1 MAAAADLTGLFSTIA
16 LSGAPRWE
24 ALASDL
30 GGGGDIEP
38 DPAKVTYNFDQG
50 LPAPETIPVT
60 DLRRLFDEV
69 CETGGAVAFEYFD
82 PRVGYEEL
90 VYGYA
95 GLRQQLADRLA
106 RNDGRD
112 LGAMGV
118 MLTSGS
124 CQGISLAVHAF
135 MDKGDGAVVENVTFP
150 YTVKYVQNLGG
161 HVAYANVD
169 RDGCDPDSVEE
180 KLRQLQKSGIRPKLV
195 YVSGPTFQTPTGMT
209 MPLDRRKRLIEI
221 IQKWNVILLED
232 AVYRDLRFAGEP
244 LPSLLSLDD
253 SGLVI
258 QADSFSKTVAP
269 GLRLGWVAG
278 RPDAVAA
285 MAAGREDLG
294 VSQVLSRVMAKFL
307 AEGLYEPHV
316 RRACEVLRRKRDVA
330 VKAVRAHVGDAV
342 TFNVPQGSLYLW
354 LKLSDDVDWAEVQ
367 RISFNAGVYCRPGE
381 RFSDD
386 PTYKRF
392 LRLQYSYSPIEEI
405 ERGIAVFGRAVAQ
418 VRKAEVTS
426 ATSG

>member
-1 MAAAADLTGLFSTIA
+1 MAPAADLSSLFSAIA
-16 LSGAPRWE
+16 LNGAPRWE

-30 GGGGDIEP
+30 GGNSDIDP

-50 LPAPETIPVT
+50 LPAPETIPVG

-69 CETGGAVAFEYFD
+69 GQTGGPMAFEYFD
-82 PRVGYEEL
+82 PKVGYEEL

-95 GLRQQLADRLA
+95 GLRRQIADRLA
-106 RNDGRD
+106 RGDGRD
-112 LGAMGV
+112 LGTLGV

-135 MDKGDGAVVENVTFP
+135 MDKGDGAIVENVTFP
-150 YTVKYVQNLGG
+150 YTVKYIQNLGG

-169 RDGCDPDSVEE
+169 DDGCDPDSVEE
-180 KLRQLQKSGIRPKLV
+180 KLRQLQKSGVRPKIV

-209 MPLDRRKRLIEI
+209 MPLDRRRRLIQI
-221 IQKWNVILLED
+221 IQKWNVILIED
-232 AVYRDLRFAGEP
+232 AVYKDLRFEGES

-278 RPDAVAA
+278 RPDAIAAVAA
-285 MAAGREDLG
+285 AREDLG
-294 VSQVLSRVMAKFL
+294 VSQALSRVMEKFL
-307 AEGLYEPHV
+307 VEGLYEPHL
-316 RRACEVLRRKRDVA
+316 RRACAVLRGKRDVA
-330 VKAVRAHVGDAV
+330 VKAVREHVGDAV
-342 TFNVPQGSLYLW
+342 TFRVPHGSLYLW
-354 LKLSDDVDWAEVQ
+354 LKLSDDVDWADVQ
-367 RISFNAGVYCRPGE
+367 RNTFKAGVYCRPGE

-386 PTYKRF
+386 PTYQRF
-392 LRLQYSYSPIEEI
+392 LRLQYSYSPVDEI
-405 ERGIAVFGRAVAQ
+405 ERGIAVFGKAVADA
-418 VRKAEVTS
+418 RKAGVT
-426 ATSG
+426 AG